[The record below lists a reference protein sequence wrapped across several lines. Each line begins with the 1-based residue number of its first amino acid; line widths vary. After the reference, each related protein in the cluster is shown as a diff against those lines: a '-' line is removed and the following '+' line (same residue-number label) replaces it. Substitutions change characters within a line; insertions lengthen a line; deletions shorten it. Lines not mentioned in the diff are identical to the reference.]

1 MDGPSP
7 TRSQKLGNKLQPNL
21 GVKKNAR
28 TSIIALQEASNI
40 NEEELVGYKT
50 FAGEFE
56 KVILYNQFGGAKL
69 SKENFIKIIIDL
81 GFIYKEKLSL
91 QYLTEFAMSL
101 PMITLLWSIL
111 TKNQDPPVTKVPK
124 NDLFTILAA
133 ILDLQVSDMV
143 SEDE

>member
-1 MDGPSP
+1 
-7 TRSQKLGNKLQPNL
+7 
-21 GVKKNAR
+21 
-28 TSIIALQEASNI
+28 
-40 NEEELVGYKT
+40 
-50 FAGEFE
+50 
-56 KVILYNQFGGAKL
+56 VILYNQFKEDKL

-81 GFIYKEKLSL
+81 GIIYKEKLSI

-111 TKNQDPPVTKVPK
+111 TKNQDIPVRMVTK

-133 ILDLQVSDMV
+133 ILDLQVSDML